1 MARVQ
6 RFDVGS
12 VRGVV
17 RTPQGGLRVP
27 AAVTRTGVFRYV
39 DVNGREVREYRPADE
54 VFAPESLAT
63 LRGAPVTDL
72 HPTEP
77 VTAATWSALA
87 KGHVCDSIVP
97 EGEFVV
103 TELLVQDAT
112 EVSLVE
118 RKERVEI
125 SCGYS
130 CDTDDTPGTTPE
142 GEAYDRVQRGIRYNH
157 VALGP
162 RDWGRA
168 GPEVA
173 LRMDDARQVIATK
186 ETSMGLKAL
195 KVRGREFRLDSEEEM
210 AAAQGAVAGMEAEK
224 AKTDMEASDLAAQ
237 LEALK
242 QQKAALEGQIA
253 ALQAQLA
260 APVTEAEVP
269 AMVQDSLVAKRIAL
283 IEKAS
288 KILGPET
295 KLDGKTAD
303 EIKRMALEKAKVSL
317 PKDAS
322 AAYIDGAFDGLSMRS
337 DAFAASVAGS
347 PPAQGAGTGTRAD
360 GAGATGEEDYDP
372 RRRMESERSK
382 AFAQGGAR

>member
-1 MARVQ
+1 MARVH

-12 VRGVV
+12 VRGVE

-27 AAVTRTGVFRYV
+27 AALTRTGVFVYR
-39 DVNGREVREYRPADE
+39 DSEGREVREYRPADE

-72 HPTEP
+72 HPSEP
-77 VTAATWSALA
+77 VTSANWAALA
-87 KGHVCDSIVP
+87 KGHVCDAIAP
-97 EGEFVV
+97 EGELVV
-103 TELLVQDAT
+103 AELLVQDAT
-112 EVSLVE
+112 EVLLVE
-118 RKERVEI
+118 RKERSEI
-125 SCGYS
+125 SCGYT
-130 CDTDDTPGTTPE
+130 CDTDETPGTTPE

-168 GPEVA
+168 GPDVA

-210 AAAQGAVAGMEAEK
+210 AAAQTAVAGMEAEK
-224 AKTDMEASDLAAQ
+224 AKADMDTSDLAAQ

-260 APVTEAEVP
+260 EPVTEAEVP
-269 AMVQDSLVAKRIAL
+269 AMVQDSLITKRLAL

-288 KILGPET
+288 KVLGAEV
-295 KLDGKTAD
+295 KLDGRSAD
-303 EIKRMALEKAKVSL
+303 EIKRLALEKAKVSL
-317 PKDAS
+317 PKDAT
-322 AAYIDGAFDGLSMRS
+322 AAYVDGAFDALAVRN
-337 DAFAASVAGS
+337 DAFAASVVGL
-347 PPAQGAGTGTRAD
+347 PPAGTSGARAD
-360 GAGATGEEDYDP
+360 GAADSSADDYDP
-372 RRRMESERSK
+372 RKRMESGREKR
-382 AFAQGGAR
+382 FAEGGVR

>member
-27 AAVTRTGVFRYV
+27 AALTRTGVFVYR
-39 DVNGREVREYRPADE
+39 DGEGREIREYRPADE

-77 VTAATWSALA
+77 VTAATWAALS

-97 EGEFVV
+97 EGDLVV
-103 TELLVQDAT
+103 AELLVQDAT
-112 EVSLVE
+112 EVLLVE

-186 ETSMGLKAL
+186 ETSMALKAL

-210 AAAQGAVAGMEAEK
+210 AAAQTAVAGMEADK

-253 ALQAQLA
+253 ALQAQIA
-260 APVTEAEVP
+260 APVTEAQVP
-269 AMVQDSLVAKRIAL
+269 AMVQDSIVSKRLAL
-283 IEKAS
+283 MEKAS
-288 KILGPET
+288 KVLGPET

-303 EIKRMALEKAKVSL
+303 EIKRLALEKAKVSL

-322 AAYIDGAFDGLSMRS
+322 AAYIDGAFETLAVRS

-347 PPAQGAGTGTRAD
+347 PPAQGNGARSDGSSGTGD
-360 GAGATGEEDYDP
+360 EDYDP
-372 RRRMESERSK
+372 RKRMESERGKS
-382 AFAQGGAR
+382 FAQGGVR